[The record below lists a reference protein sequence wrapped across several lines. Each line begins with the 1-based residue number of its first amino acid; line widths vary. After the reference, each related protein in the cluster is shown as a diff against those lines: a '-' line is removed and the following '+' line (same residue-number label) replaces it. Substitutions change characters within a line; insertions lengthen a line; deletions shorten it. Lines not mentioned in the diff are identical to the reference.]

1 MRLQLSVFK
10 EQAQLDIVNLI
21 SVKVQFEYKTVSN
34 ILLPLLY
41 LEDSATIL
49 SSEDSA
55 TILSSEDSNTAL
67 ISTPIDIEDFDDI
80 CVI

>member
-49 SSEDSA
+49 SSEDS
-55 TILSSEDSNTAL
+55 NTAL